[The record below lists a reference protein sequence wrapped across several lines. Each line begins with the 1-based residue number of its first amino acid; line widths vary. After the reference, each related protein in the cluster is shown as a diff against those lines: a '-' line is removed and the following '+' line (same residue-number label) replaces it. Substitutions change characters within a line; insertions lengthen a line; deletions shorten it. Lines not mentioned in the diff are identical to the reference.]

1 MGGWP
6 ERGYKPLRYS
16 LNRPTTL
23 ARIGSLMRLPFF
35 YGWVIVAVVF
45 VSMGI
50 GVTARTAFS
59 LLFPPILNEFRWDRA
74 VTAGAFS
81 FGFLV
86 SAIMSPLLGRMMDR
100 VGPRAVMELG
110 VLLMAAGLLLAP
122 LTAEPWHLY
131 ATLGV
136 LVGGGS
142 VCLGY
147 SGQSLFLPNWF
158 VRRRGLAT
166 GIAFAGVGVGSIVLL
181 PSVQLVIENGGWRT
195 ACWTMGLLVLIVLAP
210 INLLLRK
217 RPEDM
222 GLRPDGDAAPIAS
235 ASTQPSNIVDPAWA
249 AVDWTLGRA
258 MQTARFW
265 WIAFGYFCALYA
277 WYAVQVHQTKYLI
290 EIGFSSTVAAWALG
304 LVSLL
309 GIPGQIVLG
318 HISDRIGREWVWTAS
333 ALGFAVCYLL
343 LLLLQTFPST
353 ALLYLMVATQGALGY
368 GLTSVFAAIV
378 VEIFQ
383 GKHYGTIFG
392 TLMLAAISGGA
403 VGPWATGALFDAY
416 GSYTVAFWIGVAFS
430 LVSVLAIWLAAP
442 RKVRAVA
449 GQEHRLRATG

>member
-1 MGGWP
+1 
-6 ERGYKPLRYS
+6 
-16 LNRPTTL
+16 
-23 ARIGSLMRLPFF
+23 MRLPFF
-35 YGWVIVAVVF
+35 YGWLIVAVVF

-50 GVTARTAFS
+50 GVNARTAFS
-59 LLFPPILNEFRWDRA
+59 LLFPPILAEFGWDRG

-110 VLLMAAGLLLAP
+110 VLLMASGLLLAP
-122 LTAEPWHLY
+122 LTTEAWHLY

-181 PSVQLVIENGGWRT
+181 PIGQWIIDGAGWRA
-195 ACWTMGLLVLIVLAP
+195 ACWGLGLLAVVVLGP

-217 RPEDM
+217 RPEDI
-222 GLRPDGDAAPIAS
+222 GLLPDGEPAPNPNDAAK
-235 ASTQPSNIVDPAWA
+235 PSNVVDPAWA
-249 AVDWTLGRA
+249 AVDWTLARA
-258 MQTARFW
+258 VSTARFW
-265 WIAFGYFCALYA
+265 WIALGYFCGLYA

-290 EIGFSSTVAAWALG
+290 EIGFTSAAAAWALG
-304 LVSLL
+304 LVSLV
-309 GIPGQIVLG
+309 GIPGQIALG
-318 HISDRIGREWVWTAS
+318 HISDRIGREWVWTVS
-333 ALGFAVCYLL
+333 ALGFAACYVA
-343 LLLLQTFPST
+343 LLLLQLFPSPV
-353 ALLYLMVATQGALGY
+353 LLYAMVIAQGTLGY

-378 VEIFQ
+378 AEIFQ
-383 GKHYGTIFG
+383 GRHYGTIFG
-392 TLMLAAISGGA
+392 TLMLSAITGGA
-403 VGPWATGALFDAY
+403 LGPWATGALFDAY
-416 GSYTVAFWIGVAFS
+416 GDYTLAFS
-430 LVSVLAIWLAAP
+430 LGIAVSIVSILAVWRAAP

-449 GQEHRLRATG
+449 GRIGRLPA